1 MSNFTDRNAIP
12 EPPGDEYD
20 APHDLEPDD
29 LEPEL
34 GLDPDDG
41 RYCITFTVA
50 DGGLRVWIKPNDAR
64 YMAHQLTKIADEA
77 DAKNSARAVQQ

>member
-1 MSNFTDRNAIP
+1 MSVD
-12 EPPGDEYD
+12 EPAAGDEYD
-20 APHDLEPDD
+20 KLADNGPDD

-41 RYCITFTVA
+41 RYCVTFAVA
-50 DGGLRVWIKPNDAR
+50 DSDVKVWLEPNDAR

-77 DAKNSARAVQQ
+77 DAKNER